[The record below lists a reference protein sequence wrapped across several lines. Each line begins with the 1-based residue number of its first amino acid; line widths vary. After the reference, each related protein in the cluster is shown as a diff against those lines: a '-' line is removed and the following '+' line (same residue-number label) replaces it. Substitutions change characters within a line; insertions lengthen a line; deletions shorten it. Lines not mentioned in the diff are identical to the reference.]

1 MANPNSTPPTTP
13 TSSLSHLKTALPR
26 LPSTDAT
33 VLRHAHTLVTIAL
46 QRRHNPN
53 QRHYRTLDPRHNVAR
68 IIPILALLDPDNVYK
83 NDADDAVVAASPE
96 GRVLRKHAKSAA
108 EARGKLEGIVRRL
121 YAEGW
126 LDGEMVSQQRLLPPQ
141 FDDADAATE
150 IVGGDEEEE
159 EDDIDM
165 DIDDDDDD
173 DRGEQPN
180 QDDGA
185 TAWWWRDETAENASA
200 ATTPK
205 NHSHSDRGTDTS
217 HPVIAKPF
225 AAHHRDHLPSPRQR
239 RAMVGAGPW
248 RVRGSHREAL
258 HGGGSGRPGQKGGIR
273 ILKTSGLGANEKS
286 RWAVVTGEKNRSASA
301 FTIARSQSQ
310 YKNGYRATSQVARR
324 WGREY
329 RGTEK
334 LGCGQMDDASFAGA
348 RALGTV
354 RYGRHGTSLKHGG

>member
-217 HPVIAKPF
+217 HPVIAKVNTGP
-225 AAHHRDHLPSPRQR
+225 RLLPCCLVI
-239 RAMVGAGPW
+239 AMACLLAFCCAPSRPSAQSASAPCYGRCGTMA
-248 RVRGSHREAL
+248 SA
-258 HGGGSGRPGQKGGIR
+258 SGRPGQKGGIR

-334 LGCGQMDDASFAGA
+334 LGCVNLI
-348 RALGTV
+348 RT
-354 RYGRHGTSLKHGG
+354 